1 MNTRPY
7 TFDRVVRLIIGT
19 LIILGLFLLV
29 KRLSGVLLPFL
40 IGWLI
45 AYLVNPLVDFIQHKM
60 RVRHRGLSIVL
71 ALLFIVLMIA
81 AALAIIV
88 PAVSLEASDMGRLVS
103 NFTTSLET
111 RKFISDEMYAW
122 FMKVFSQIDAKDYLD
137 VQTIGAAAEK
147 LLPQFWDLLSS
158 TWQFIIGLFVVFLVL
173 LYVIFILIDY
183 EKISNGFIQVIP
195 PKYRSFVS
203 DLLSDLSNGMNS
215 YFRGQA
221 LVAAIVGILFAI
233 GFKII
238 GLPLAITM
246 GLFIGVLNLVP
257 YLQTIGFV
265 PVVFLALLKSTETG
279 SNFWLIMLSVLVVL
293 VIVQSTQ
300 DLLLTPKIM
309 GKAMGLK
316 PAIILLSLSVWGSL
330 LGIVGMI
337 IALPI
342 TTLCISYYKRFVLHE
357 KPTAGRTATDK
368 SDNRHNKRASETS
381 KAS

>member
-221 LVAAIVGILFAI
+221 LVAAIVGIMFAI

>member
-137 VQTIGAAAEK
+137 VQTIGTAAEK

-357 KPTAGRTATDK
+357 KPTDGRTATDK